1 MRLHPLNCKFTSFTF
16 PFGLDRRYRRLAWM
30 GAGVG
35 GTVSRSSCDAAKSG
49 KVCVLPPF
57 IQASSVHAVM
67 VQVFVNRFLLPHR
80 HLIGGMVV

>member
-1 MRLHPLNCKFTSFTF
+1 M
-16 PFGLDRRYRRLAWM
+16 
-30 GAGVG
+30 
-35 GTVSRSSCDAAKSG
+35 SRNSCDAAKSG

-80 HLIGGMVV
+80 LIGGCDGVTEWV